1 MDGGDQVTKLRN
13 DIPAKNAWAKVPW
26 PELTVKRS
34 RVAGIEVTG
43 VGR

>member
-1 MDGGDQVTKLRN
+1 MEGGDQVIKSKN
-13 DIPAKNAWAKVPW
+13 DIPAKNAWAKAPW
-26 PELTVKRS
+26 PELAGKRA